1 MNALDVLDRLEQ
13 VTGGKGKW
21 MARCPAHQDH
31 SPSLAIN
38 EAEDRVLIH
47 CFAGCET
54 VDVTAAIGLNVS
66 DLFYKRLAGS
76 ELTEEKRRRYEE
88 VLIAERFQVAITDS
102 AERNER
108 PLTTFEQERR
118 LLGQHRISKLEVA
131 LNE

>member
-1 MNALDVLDRLEQ
+1 
-13 VTGGKGKW
+13 
-21 MARCPAHQDH
+21 
-31 SPSLAIN
+31 
-38 EAEDRVLIH
+38 
-47 CFAGCET
+47 

>member
-1 MNALDVLDRLEQ
+1 MNTQDVLSRLEH
-13 VTGGKGKW
+13 VTGRNGKW
-21 MARCPAHQDH
+21 MALCPAHQDR

-54 VDVTAAIGLNVS
+54 VEVTAAIGLNVS

-108 PLTTFEQERR
+108 QLTVSERERR
-118 LLGQHRISKLEVA
+118 LLGQHRISKIEEV
-131 LNE
+131 LYE